1 MNTHITEVCQD
12 KASFK
17 EKLKENTEKYQ
28 LIHQNKL
35 NEVSAVNQNN
45 SNDEGGVRKT
55 EKSEYHQPQQM
66 IAISQII
73 YENDNSMT

>member
-1 MNTHITEVCQD
+1 MSTHITEVCQD

-55 EKSEYHQPQQM
+55 EKPEYHQPQQM

>member
-35 NEVSAVNQNN
+35 TEVSAVNQNN
-45 SNDEGGVRKT
+45 SNDECGARKT
-55 EKSEYHQPQQM
+55 EQSEYHRP
-66 IAISQII
+66 
-73 YENDNSMT
+73 